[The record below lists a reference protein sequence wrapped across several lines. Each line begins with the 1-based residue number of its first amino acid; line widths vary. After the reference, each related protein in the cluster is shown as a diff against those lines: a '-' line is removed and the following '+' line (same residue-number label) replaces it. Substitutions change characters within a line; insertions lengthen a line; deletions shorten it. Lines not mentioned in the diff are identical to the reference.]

1 MRWSL
6 GLGLE
11 PGRGGGKPH
20 LGRGGTNERA
30 PMEKRASRA
39 DGEKASG
46 GVSASSSAVTL
57 RRAVPVVVGASGLM
71 MSLGSSVSLNAPQPS
86 RRYGGG
92 AMSGDPNRQC
102 TDALLWANGIGYA
115 LQIMSGHAFTAMGAK
130 VNAKIAA
137 GQLWRLIT
145 PVVLHGGVMHL
156 AVNCMSLNT
165 LGPAVERQFGREQF
179 WAVYLASAL
188 GGNYLSFRF
197 CPNDA
202 VGASSAIFGL
212 VGAMGVY
219 LQRHNYL
226 FGDRGQAMLEN
237 LLGSVA
243 VNAAFGMMSKRID
256 NYAHLGGF
264 LAGALVSFAAGP
276 NLVPVDAREAA
287 NEAKRAY
294 AKTGT
299 LPSLPRISRV
309 GGRPVVNRPIV
320 QTYVDEFARAFNE
333 DDDD

>member
-1 MRWSL
+1 
-6 GLGLE
+6 
-11 PGRGGGKPH
+11 
-20 LGRGGTNERA
+20 
-30 PMEKRASRA
+30 
-39 DGEKASG
+39 
-46 GVSASSSAVTL
+46 
-57 RRAVPVVVGASGLM
+57 
-71 MSLGSSVSLNAPQPS
+71 
-86 RRYGGG
+86 
-92 AMSGDPNRQC
+92 
-102 TDALLWANGIGYA
+102 
-115 LQIMSGHAFTAMGAK
+115 
-130 VNAKIAA
+130 
-137 GQLWRLIT
+137 
-145 PVVLHGGVMHL
+145 
-156 AVNCMSLNT
+156 MSLNT
-165 LGPAVERQFGREQF
+165 LGPAVERRFGRNSF
-179 WAVYLASAL
+179 GPCTAGAL

-202 VGASSAIFGL
+202 VGASSAVFGL

-264 LAGALVSFAAGP
+264 PAGALKLSRGGTEP
-276 NLVPVDAREAA
+276 GTRGCPGGCERSQARTP
-287 NEAKRAY
+287 
-294 AKTGT
+294 KTGT
-299 LPSLPRISRV
+299 LPSLGISRV

>member
-1 MRWSL
+1 
-6 GLGLE
+6 
-11 PGRGGGKPH
+11 
-20 LGRGGTNERA
+20 
-30 PMEKRASRA
+30 
-39 DGEKASG
+39 
-46 GVSASSSAVTL
+46 
-57 RRAVPVVVGASGLM
+57 
-71 MSLGSSVSLNAPQPS
+71 
-86 RRYGGG
+86 
-92 AMSGDPNRQC
+92 MSGDPNRQC

-188 GGNYLSFRF
+188 GGNYLSYRF

-264 LAGALVSFAAGP
+264 LAGAFVSFAAGP

-287 NEAKRAY
+287 NEAKRVY

-299 LPSLPRISRV
+299 LPTLGISRV
-309 GGRPVVNRPIV
+309 GGRPVVNRPLA
-320 QTYVDEFARAFNE
+320 QTYVAEFARAFNE
-333 DDDD
+333 DDDDAAREGR

>member
-6 GLGLE
+6 GLGLGRGGWKPP
-11 PGRGGGKPH
+11 PGRGGTK
-20 LGRGGTNERA
+20 ERA

-39 DGEKASG
+39 GGEKASVG
-46 GVSASSSAVTL
+46 ISASSSAVTL

-115 LQIMSGHAFTAMGAK
+115 LQVLSGHAVTAMGAK

-137 GQLWRLIT
+137 GQLWRFFT

-156 AVNCMSLNT
+156 AVNCMSLNA

-179 WAVYLASAL
+179 CAVYLASAL
-188 GGNYLSFRF
+188 GGNYLSYRF
-197 CPNDA
+197 CLNDA

-219 LQRHNYL
+219 LHRHNYL

-299 LPSLPRISRV
+299 LPSLGIARV

-320 QTYVDEFARAFNE
+320 QTYVDEFTRAFHE
-333 DDDD
+333 DDDDD